1 MVVLAAVAGVLSIF
15 TETGRAQNDQLAL
28 LRFFVPQV
36 ADGGSW
42 STSIFLFNPRA
53 YAASTNVSFRDDNG
67 LPLQIPFPKDG
78 VPIFSA
84 TIDIALPPFGS
95 AEIVTSGLSPT
106 VTQGYAVVLRK
117 IGSMLAL
124 ASFRQRIPGRPDFE
138 ATLPA
143 ELPTAAINACPFD
156 NTNGFSTGIAL
167 LNPDSIPAQ
176 YVLSFYDSN
185 GISVTEQ
192 LITLRSLQKSA
203 FDSASQYRDTAGKRG
218 VFRIRRIT
226 SATGPS
232 INYPNMGLTVLR
244 FNPTGRSVSTTL
256 RHKLG

>member
-1 MVVLAAVAGVLSIF
+1 MSSAVRGSASARKLAKRGCYVYCLFGQ
-15 TETGRAQNDQLAL
+15 RLAL
-28 LRFFVPQV
+28 GVARYSPQ
-36 ADGGSW
+36 

-53 YAASTNVSFRDDNG
+53 YAASANVSFRDDNG
-67 LPLQIPFPKDG
+67 LPLQIPFAKDG

-203 FDSASQYRDTAGKRG
+203 FDSDSHRQNH
-218 VFRIRRIT
+218 
-226 SATGPS
+226 S
-232 INYPNMGLTVLR
+232 LVLR
-244 FNPTGRSVSTTL
+244 TSE
-256 RHKLG
+256 